1 MPTELHLA
9 LQRHYAGE
17 DGLVE
22 AELGGYKVDVLRDG
36 VIYEIQT
43 GTFSAIRKKLEDL
56 SKTHRVVLIYP
67 IARQKIIV
75 RLDPTSGEELS
86 ARRSPTGDGSAFW
99 LPWEILRR
107 FGVCYRCLRYRNVS

>member
-1 MPTELHLA
+1 VPTELHLA

-99 LPWEILRR
+99 LHWEILRR
-107 FGVCYRCLRYRNVS
+107 FGVCYRCLQYRNVS